1 MALSSKKSAPSLP
14 TKIDVVSNVDKGRV
28 VSILGGFIELSYYES
43 ILQDSIKV
51 SYFYAD
57 AGSSI
62 DGKSVVEGLPMIGT
76 EDVQLVIEDNNQSK
90 IKVDLNVNSIN
101 PAYEDSTKSITR
113 LSLVSEQFIRNEE
126 GSARIME
133 RYDGNISENVKRIL
147 KDKLKAKSGKKLK
160 EKNIEDTANDY
171 NFFGNGRKPYY
182 MLNYLSKASVPSTQ
196 NSDGNTAG
204 YFFYETSK
212 GYNFK
217 SIDSLLSQKK
227 KKSIIYNETPDN
239 GGEDIPEGY
248 DMKALQF
255 EKENAVNVQN
265 KLRMGAYSTRTVV
278 FNPFNCKYEV
288 LNKEAKEVE
297 KKEGIQTAGERLP
310 VFNKEFDQEGKEKEF
325 SRTMYMLLDTGSL
338 PSGDAEKPVAAS
350 DQQLEKCESQ
360 NYQPA
365 KILAQS
371 VMRYNQLFAALNTIT
386 IAGDFSLHAGDAIF
400 VDAPDLQTDTSNDEV
415 NKESGG
421 LYIIADL
428 CHYITPKE
436 TYTKLNLVRD
446 TFGRKCKPTSSQQS
460 GSGSQSEDVL
470 LF

>member
-1 MALSSKKSAPSLP
+1 MALSSKKSAPSIP
-14 TKIDVVSNVDKGRV
+14 TKIDVTSNVEKGRT

-101 PAYEDSTKSITR
+101 PVYEDSTKSITS

-182 MLNYLSKASVPSTQ
+182 MLNYLSKASIPK
-196 NSDGNTAG
+196 GGENTSAG
-204 YFFYETSK
+204 FLFFETSE
-212 GYNFK
+212 GYHFK
-217 SIDSLLSQKK
+217 SIDALFSQKQ
-227 KKSIIYNETPDN
+227 KKSFIYNESSDKS
-239 GGEDIPEGY
+239 GIPAGY
-248 DMKALQF
+248 DGKILEHASN
-255 EKENAVNVQN
+255 NAVNAQSKMEMGTYRT
-265 KLRMGAYSTRTVV
+265 KLVL
-278 FNPFNCKYEV
+278 FDPFNCEYRVIED
-288 LNKEAKEVE
+288 EAMEE
-297 KKEGIQTAGERLP
+297 KNVAGKKAVKPKGIKIA
-310 VFNKEFDQEGKEKEF
+310 GKELPRLNEKF
-325 SRTMYMLLDTGSL
+325 DNKYTRTTYMLVDSGSL
-338 PSGDAEKPVAAS
+338 PTGK
-350 DQQLEKCESQ
+350 
-360 NYQPA
+360 YQPGSEGENDDQVKKNKERNFKA
-365 KILAQS
+365 AEILNQA
-371 VMRYNQLFAALNTIT
+371 VRRYNQIFSGMMEIT
-386 IAGDFSLHAGDAIF
+386 IAGDFSLHAGDVIF
-400 VDAPDLQTDTSNDEV
+400 VDIPPVKDKVDDTV
-415 NKESGG
+415 NKQSGG

-428 CHYITPKE
+428 CHYITTE
-436 TYTKLNLVRD
+436 GTWTKLNLARD
-446 TFGRKCKPTSSQQS
+446 SFGRKGNHSTR
-460 GSGSQSEDVL
+460 
-470 LF
+470 